1 MSFVTGFRN
10 LIGRKSEVETGVDVM
25 VEIEAK
31 PPDPEPA
38 VDTDRNVVQR
48 LDDIDVRLGARGTE
62 TQQLVERL
70 DARVDVQAA
79 ESRQLADQLD
89 QVLELVGEVAQI
101 KQQCARLLERIDE
114 QLDRS
119 QNHDE
124 VINAAVGTAVEAVA
138 TRFGEALD
146 RNGESLQQMRDQLD
160 STARS
165 VSDADERSEGFVH
178 SLHEIQQRTAGLDD
192 LITRIGQTV
201 QEREDE
207 IIELLSRT
215 RRSMTLFAYGG
226 TLAMLLAVT
235 IAAVAVFMR

>member
-10 LIGRKSEVETGVDVM
+10 LIGRKREVETGVDVV

-31 PPDPEPA
+31 PPEPEPA
-38 VDTDRNVVQR
+38 VDTTRKVDQR
-48 LDDIDVRLGARGTE
+48 LDDIDDLLGARGAE
-62 TQQLVERL
+62 TQQLVKRL
-70 DARVDVQAA
+70 DARVEVQAA
-79 ESRQLADQLD
+79 ESKQLADQLG
-89 QVLELVGEVAQI
+89 QVLELVGEVAGI

-114 QLDRS
+114 QLDRL

-124 VINAAVGTAVEAVA
+124 VINAAVGTAVEAA
-138 TRFGEALD
+138 TTRFGEALD

-165 VSDADERSEGFVH
+165 VSNADERSEDLVH
-178 SLHEIQQRTAGLDD
+178 SLHDIQGRTAGLDEA
-192 LITRIGQTV
+192 ITRIGQTV

-226 TLAMLLAVT
+226 TLAALLAVT
-235 IAAVAVFMR
+235 IVAVAVFMR